1 MKVTIVIE
9 PITVDV
15 PDKEKVDYDNAPD
28 DSKKD
33 FIMDLI
39 RDEVY
44 LPEFVDMSKVK
55 VEMI

>member
-55 VEMI
+55 VE